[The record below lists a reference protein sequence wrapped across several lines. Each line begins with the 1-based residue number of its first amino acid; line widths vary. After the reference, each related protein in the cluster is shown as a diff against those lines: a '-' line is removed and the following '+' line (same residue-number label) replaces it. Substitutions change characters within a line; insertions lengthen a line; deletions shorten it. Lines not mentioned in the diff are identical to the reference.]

1 MKGKTMSSGPNMLK
15 FILGK
20 GQGPANEREKVQ
32 KQLFGF
38 SREVNHGFP
47 NKPSCLAWDPI
58 LRIIGKLN
66 RMLSFIRH
74 TLKFKLEM
82 CFFLWM
88 NGQLTIE
95 PAHFQMAQKPKVGS
109 GCAFASIGR
118 CH

>member
-66 RMLSFIRH
+66 RMIS
-74 TLKFKLEM
+74 
-82 CFFLWM
+82 FFLWM

-95 PAHFQMAQKPKVGS
+95 PAHFQIAQKPGLIVSLHYITPFKGT
-109 GCAFASIGR
+109 
-118 CH
+118 HL

>member
-66 RMLSFIRH
+66 SMISFNRH
-74 TLKFKLEM
+74 TLEFKLEM
-82 CFFLWM
+82 CFFFMDEW
-88 NGQLTIE
+88 
-95 PAHFQMAQKPKVGS
+95 PAYYR
-109 GCAFASIGR
+109 ASSFSNCSETWLDCQPALYNAI
-118 CH
+118 